1 MARTRVAS
9 PLAKGRGETS
19 AMGLTTGGH
28 YRSHH
33 IALKSYRR
41 LHCWRGMIR
50 SIRTFMKFLNTSFLQ
65 CVIVT
70 AALFTSPFEIAAA
83 NSTAGSGQSGNS
95 SWPRER
101 YQDGN
106 RLIIYQP
113 QVDDWKNFQDLSWR
127 MAVSLTPKSGK
138 TALGVVEMKGNT
150 DIDNVAKVAII
161 TNPQVT
167 GTYFPSLDNATKE
180 KMEQLFKTFVPSTF
194 SVSLHSL
201 IASTPKKEAPAGA
214 QLNNDPPKIFV
225 GYRPSILLSVNGEP
239 VVSEV
244 PNTNLKFVVNTQW
257 PLFFDEGNSTY
268 YLAAGQQWLTSNSL
282 EGQWSATKK
291 LPPDMSKLPRD
302 KQWSALKKFIPP
314 PAKST
319 GVTPDVFYADKPAEV
334 ILFDG
339 QPVYAQIPDTQL
351 EYATNTNS
359 VVFVYTPTQ
368 QFYYLTAGRWFRT
381 ADLQQG
387 PWTYATPD
395 LPPDFAKIP
404 LNSPASAILA
414 SVPGTEE
421 AKDAVL
427 LAQVPTTM
435 TVNAK
440 EAAAKVKVEYA
451 GDPKFEPIKGTSM
464 EYATNTQD
472 KVIKVGDVYYLC
484 LQSVWFV
491 SPNPQGP
498 WTTCTSVPQEIYTIP
513 SSSPVYNVTYV
524 TQSANP
530 DGTVTAN
537 YTAGYLGTFILG
549 AAAGAI
555 LADGS
560 GYWWPPYCYGGY
572 YYPYPGTYC
581 GAYYGGY
588 GYHYPAPYYDSATGA
603 YGWKQTAY
611 GPYGSAT
618 RGAGYNPYTGTYARG
633 ASVSTPYGSRSAAQ
647 AYNPYTGT
655 YAQTRQGS
663 SPNAQWGSS
672 YVSRGNQ
679 SATMGHYSTANGTV
693 AGAADSQGG
702 KVAASSTKWG
712 NSAVGKTASGNMYA
726 GHDGNVYKN
735 TGNGWQKYDNGSW
748 NSVNKPQPNWQGAES
763 SQQRTASESYQ
774 QRSSAASSS
783 DRSSTGGGMDRSGG
797 GGFGRS
803 GGGGGS
809 DDLDREA
816 QNRARGDFS
825 SQRFQGFQ
833 GGGFD
838 RSGGGGG
845 FGGDRFGGGGG
856 FGGGDRFGGGG
867 GFGRFGGF
875 GGGGG
880 FRGRR

>member
-1 MARTRVAS
+1 MCPV
-9 PLAKGRGETS
+9 PKGLA
-19 AMGLTTGGH
+19 L
-28 YRSHH
+28 H
-33 IALKSYRR
+33 IALKSYRQLDSR
-41 LHCWRGMIR
+41 RGIISSLR
-50 SIRTFMKFLNTSFLQ
+50 SLMKFIRTSLLQ
-65 CVIVT
+65 CAIVT
-70 AALFTSPFEIAAA
+70 VALFTSPFEIAAA

-95 SWPRER
+95 SWPREKFSN
-101 YQDGN
+101 GN

-127 MAVSLTPKSGK
+127 MAISMTPKGGK
-138 TALGVVEMKGNT
+138 EVLGVVEMTGHT

-161 TNPQVT
+161 TNPQIT
-167 GTYFPSLDNATKE
+167 GTDFPSLDNATAE
-180 KMEQLFKTFVPSTF
+180 KMEQLFKSFVPQTF

-214 QLNNDPPKIFV
+214 QLNNDPPQIFV

-239 VVSEV
+239 VLSEV

-257 PLFFDEGNSTY
+257 PLFLDTATSTY
-268 YLAAGQQWLTSNSL
+268 YVAVGQQWLTANSL
-282 EGQWSATKK
+282 EGQWSPTKK
-291 LPPDMSKLPRD
+291 LPPDFSKVPQD
-302 KQWSALKKFIPP
+302 KQWAALKKFIPP
-314 PAKST
+314 SVKSG
-319 GVTPDVFYADKPAEV
+319 GVTPAVFYSDKPAEI

-339 QPVYAQIPDTQL
+339 QPVYAQIPSTQL
-351 EYATNTNS
+351 QYATNTNS

-368 QFYYLTAGRWFRT
+368 QFYYLTAGRWFST
-381 ADLQQG
+381 TDLQQG

-395 LPPDFAKIP
+395 LPADFAKIP
-404 LNSPASAILA
+404 PSSPASAILA
-414 SVPGTEE
+414 TVPGTEE

-451 GDPKFEPIKGTSM
+451 GDPKFESIKGTSM
-464 EYATNTQD
+464 EYAANTTD

-484 LQSVWFV
+484 LQGVWFM

-524 TQSANP
+524 TQTGNP
-530 DGTVTAN
+530 DGTVTSN

-549 AAAGAI
+549 AATGAI

-560 GYWWPPYCYGGY
+560 GYWWPPYCNAGY
-572 YYPYPGTYC
+572 YYPYAATYC
-581 GAYYGGY
+581 GAYYGY
-588 GYHYPAPYYDSATGA
+588 GYHYGTPYYDYNTGA
-603 YGWKQTAY
+603 YGWKGSAS
-611 GPYGSAT
+611 GPYGSAAW
-618 RGAGYNPYTGTYARG
+618 GAGYNPYTGTYARG
-633 ASVSTPYGSRSAAQ
+633 GTVSTPYGTRSAAQ

-663 SPNAQWGSS
+663 SPNAQRGSS

-679 SATMGHYSTANGTV
+679 SATMGHYSTTNGTV
-693 AGAADSQGG
+693 AGAETSQGG
-702 KVAASSTKWG
+702 KAAASSTKWG

-748 NSVNKPQPNWQGAES
+748 NSVSKPQPNWQGAEN
-763 SQQRTASESYQ
+763 SQQRTGSESYQ

-783 DRSSTGGGMDRSGG
+783 ARADATTNSRPAEGGLDRSGG
-797 GGFGRS
+797 GGLDRSS
-803 GGGGGS
+803 GGGGSG
-809 DDLDREA
+809 DLDREA
-816 QNRARGDFS
+816 QNRSRGDFS

-838 RSGGGGG
+838 RSGG
-845 FGGDRFGGGGG
+845 FG
-856 FGGGDRFGGGG
+856 GGGDRFGGGG
-867 GFGRFGGF
+867 FGGGGRFGGF

>member
-1 MARTRVAS
+1 MK
-9 PLAKGRGETS
+9 LLKTS
-19 AMGLTTGGH
+19 L
-28 YRSHH
+28 
-33 IALKSYRR
+33 
-41 LHCWRGMIR
+41 
-50 SIRTFMKFLNTSFLQ
+50 LQ
-65 CVIVT
+65 CVIT
-70 AALFTSPFEIAAA
+70 IAALLASPVERSAA
-83 NSTAGSGQSGNS
+83 TTTTGSDQSSDPG
-95 SWPRER
+95 WPRER
-101 YQDGN
+101 YQNGT

-138 TALGVVEMKGNT
+138 EVVGVVEMKGNT
-150 DIDNVAKVAII
+150 DIDNVAKVVTI

-167 GTYFPSLDNATKE
+167 GTYFPSLDQATKE

-225 GYRPSILLSVNGEP
+225 DYRPSILLSVNGEP
-239 VVSEV
+239 VLSEV
-244 PNTNLKFVVNTQW
+244 ANTNLKFVVNTQW
-257 PLFFDEGNSTY
+257 PLFFDTGNSSY
-268 YLAAGQQWLTSNSL
+268 YLPVGQQWLMTNSL
-282 EGQWSATKK
+282 GGQWSPTKK
-291 LPPDMSKLPRD
+291 LPPDMSKVPQD

-314 PAKST
+314 PAKSS
-319 GVTPDVFYADKPAEV
+319 GVTPDVFYSDKPAEA

-359 VVFVYTPTQ
+359 VVFVFTATQ
-368 QFYYLTAGRWFRT
+368 QFYYLTAGRWFS
-381 ADLQQG
+381 AMDLQG

-395 LPPDFAKIP
+395 LPADFAKIP
-404 LNSPASAILA
+404 LNSPASAILV

-427 LAQVPTTM
+427 LAQVPTTI
-435 TVNAK
+435 TVNQN

-464 EYATNTQD
+464 AYATNTPD
-472 KVIKVGDVYYLC
+472 KVIEVGDVYYLC
-484 LQSVWFV
+484 LQGVWFM
-491 SPNPQGP
+491 SPNSTGP
-498 WTTCTSVPQEIYTIP
+498 WTTCTSVPQEIYAIP
-513 SSSPVYNVTYV
+513 PSSPVYNVTYV
-524 TQSANP
+524 TQTPNP

-537 YTAGYLGTFILG
+537 YTAGYLGAFILG
-549 AAAGAI
+549 AATGAI
-555 LADGS
+555 IANGS
-560 GYWWPPYCYGGY
+560 GYWWPPYAYGGY
-572 YYPYPGTYC
+572 YYPYAATYC
-581 GAYYGGY
+581 GGYYYGGY
-588 GYHYPAPYYDSATGA
+588 GYHYATPYYNSATGA

-618 RGAGYNPYTGTYARG
+618 RGAAYNPYTGTYARG

-693 AGAADSQGG
+693 AGAETSQGG

-735 TGNGWQKYDNGSW
+735 TGNGWQKYNNGSW

-763 SQQRTASESYQ
+763 SQQRTGSESYQ
-774 QRSSAASSS
+774 QRSSAATSE
-783 DRSSTGGGMDRSGG
+783 DRAASGG
-797 GGFGRS
+797 GADRS
-803 GGGGGS
+803 AGS
-809 DDLDREA
+809 
-816 QNRARGDFS
+816 
-825 SQRFQGFQ
+825 
-833 GGGFD
+833 GFD

-845 FGGDRFGGGGG
+845 SGDL
-856 FGGGDRFGGGG
+856 D
-867 GFGRFGGF
+867 
-875 GGGGG
+875 
-880 FRGRR
+880 

>member
-1 MARTRVAS
+1 MKLRTTSLLYCLIVFVAFF
-9 PLAKGRGETS
+9 A
-19 AMGLTTGGH
+19 
-28 YRSHH
+28 
-33 IALKSYRR
+33 
-41 LHCWRGMIR
+41 
-50 SIRTFMKFLNTSFLQ
+50 
-65 CVIVT
+65 
-70 AALFTSPFEIAAA
+70 SPFERAFGTAAP
-83 NSTAGSGQSGNS
+83 NQSGDPG
-95 SWPRER
+95 WPREK
-101 YQDGN
+101 YSNGTQ
-106 RLIIYQP
+106 LIIYQP

-127 MAVSLTPKSGK
+127 MAVSLTPKGGK
-138 TALGVVEMKGNT
+138 QVVGVVEMKGHT
-150 DIDNVAKVAII
+150 DIDNVAKVAVI
-161 TNPQVT
+161 TNPEVA
-167 GTYFPSLDNATKE
+167 GAYFPSLDKATAD
-180 KMEQLFKTFVPSTF
+180 KMEQLFKTFVPPTVSI
-194 SVSLHSL
+194 SLHSL
-201 IASTPKKEAPAGA
+201 IASAPKKEAPAGV

-239 VVSEV
+239 VLSEV

-257 PLFFDEGNSTY
+257 PLFFDNGNSAY
-268 YLAAGQQWLTSNSL
+268 YLAVGQQWLTASSL
-282 EGQWSATKK
+282 EGQWSPTKK
-291 LPPDMSKLPRD
+291 LPPDMSKVAQD
-302 KQWSALKKFIPP
+302 KQWIALKQVIPP
-314 PAKST
+314 PSKS
-319 GVTPDVFYADKPAEV
+319 GEVTPAVFYSDKPAEV

-339 QPVYAQIPDTQL
+339 QPVYAQISETQL
-351 EYATNTNS
+351 TYATNTDS

-368 QFYYLTAGRWFRT
+368 QFYYLTAGRWFS
-381 ADLQQG
+381 AMDLQG
-387 PWTYATPD
+387 PWTYAKPD
-395 LPPDFAKIP
+395 LPADLAKIP
-404 LNSPASAILA
+404 LNTPPSAILA

-427 LAQVPTTM
+427 LAQVPTTV
-435 TVNAK
+435 TVNQK
-440 EAAAKVKVEYA
+440 QAATKVKVEYA

-464 EYATNTQD
+464 AYATNTPD

-484 LQSVWFV
+484 LQSFWFM
-491 SPNPQGP
+491 SPNSQGP

-513 SSSPVYNVTYV
+513 PSSPVYNVTYV
-524 TQSANP
+524 TQTANP
-530 DGTVTAN
+530 DNTVTAS
-537 YTAGYLGTFILG
+537 YTAGYLGTFILR
-549 AAAGAI
+549 AATGAI

-560 GYWWPPYCYGGY
+560 GYWGQPYCYGGY
-572 YYPYPGTYC
+572 YYPYPATYC

-588 GYHYPAPYYDSATGA
+588 GYHYPTPYYDSATGA

-763 SQQRTASESYQ
+763 SQQRTGSQNYQ
-774 QRSSAASSS
+774 QRTSASSNYN
-783 DRSSTGGGMDRSGG
+783 RSGESSYNRSGESGYNRSGG
-797 GGFGRS
+797 GSSSEMQNMQREAQNRQRGASESQRFQQASRGAGGGGWGGRS
-803 GGGGGS
+803 GGGGG
-809 DDLDREA
+809 
-816 QNRARGDFS
+816 G
-825 SQRFQGFQ
+825 
-833 GGGFD
+833 
-838 RSGGGGG
+838 
-845 FGGDRFGGGGG
+845 
-856 FGGGDRFGGGG
+856 
-867 GFGRFGGF
+867 
-875 GGGGG
+875 
-880 FRGRR
+880 RGRR

>member
-1 MARTRVAS
+1 MKLPSTSLFAYLIVIMALLAS
-9 PLAKGRGETS
+9 PVERAF
-19 AMGLTTGGH
+19 A
-28 YRSHH
+28 
-33 IALKSYRR
+33 IA
-41 LHCWRGMIR
+41 
-50 SIRTFMKFLNTSFLQ
+50 TPN
-65 CVIVT
+65 
-70 AALFTSPFEIAAA
+70 
-83 NSTAGSGQSGNS
+83 QSGDPG
-95 SWPRER
+95 WPREK
-101 YQDGN
+101 YSNGT

-113 QVDDWKNFQDLSWR
+113 QVDDWKNFQELAWR
-127 MAVSLTPKSGK
+127 MAISLTPKSGK
-138 TALGVVEMKGNT
+138 EVVGVVEMKGNT

-161 TNPQVT
+161 MNPQVT
-167 GTYFPSLDNATKE
+167 GAYFPSLDPTTKE
-180 KMEQLFKTFVPSTF
+180 KMEQLFKTFVPSTL
-194 SVSLHSL
+194 SISLHSL

-214 QLNNDPPKIFV
+214 QLNNDPPKMFV

-239 VVSEV
+239 VLSEV

-257 PLFFDEGNSTY
+257 PLFFDPGSSTY
-268 YLAAGQQWLTSNSL
+268 YLAVAQQWLTSNSL

-291 LPPDMSKLPRD
+291 LPPDFSKLPQD

-314 PAKST
+314 PTKSA
-319 GVTPDVFYADKPAEV
+319 GATPVVFYSDKPAEV

-359 VVFVYTPTQ
+359 VVFVFTPTQ
-368 QFYYLTAGRWFRT
+368 QFYYLTAGRWFS
-381 ADLQQG
+381 AMDLQG
-387 PWTYATPD
+387 PWTYASAD
-395 LPPDFAKIP
+395 LPADFAKIP
-404 LNSPASAILA
+404 LSSPASAILA

-435 TVNAK
+435 TVNSK
-440 EAAAKVKVEYA
+440 EAAAKVKVQYA

-464 EYATNTQD
+464 EYAANTAD

-484 LQSVWFV
+484 LQGVWFM
-491 SPNPQGP
+491 SPNSAGP

-524 TQSANP
+524 TQTANP

-549 AAAGAI
+549 AATGAI

-560 GYWWPPYCYGGY
+560 GYWWPPYCYGGF

-588 GYHYPAPYYDSATGA
+588 GYHYPTPYYDSATGA

-633 ASVSTPYGSRSAAQ
+633 GSVSTPYGSRSAAQ

-679 SATMGHYSTANGTV
+679 SATMGHYSTGNGTV

-712 NSAVGKTASGNMYA
+712 NTAAGKTASGNMYA

-748 NSVNKPQPNWQGAES
+748 NSVSKPQPNWQGAENN
-763 SQQRTASESYQ
+763 QQRTASESYQ
-774 QRSSAASSS
+774 QRSSAAGSE
-783 DRSSTGGGMDRSGG
+783 DRSASGGGADRSGG
-797 GGFGRS
+797 GGFDRSS
-803 GGGGGS
+803 GGGGSG
-809 DDLDREA
+809 DLDREA
-816 QNRARGDFS
+816 QNRSRGDFS

-845 FGGDRFGGGGG
+845 FGGDRFGSGGG
-856 FGGGDRFGGGG
+856 FGGG

-880 FRGRR
+880 GFRGRR

>member
-1 MARTRVAS
+1 
-9 PLAKGRGETS
+9 
-19 AMGLTTGGH
+19 
-28 YRSHH
+28 
-33 IALKSYRR
+33 
-41 LHCWRGMIR
+41 MIKFLR
-50 SIRTFMKFLNTSFLQ
+50 IFMKFLNTSLLQ
-65 CVIVT
+65 CAVIT
-70 AALFTSPFEIAAA
+70 AAVFVSPFEIAAA
-83 NSTAGSGQSGNS
+83 GSSPSGDS
-95 SWPRER
+95 SWPREKFSN
-101 YQDGN
+101 GN

-127 MAVSLTPKSGK
+127 MAISLTPKGGK
-138 TALGVVEMKGNT
+138 TALGVVEMKGHT

-167 GTYFPSLDNATKE
+167 GTYFPSTDQATKE
-180 KMEQLFKTFVPSTF
+180 KVEQLFKSFVPQTF
-194 SVSLHSL
+194 TVSLHSL

-214 QLNNDPPKIFV
+214 QLNNDPPQIFV

-239 VVSEV
+239 VLSEV
-244 PNTNLKFVVNTQW
+244 PNTNLKFVV
-257 PLFFDEGNSTY
+257 
-268 YLAAGQQWLTSNSL
+268 GQQWLTASSL
-282 EGQWSATKK
+282 DGKWSPTKK
-291 LPPDMSKLPRD
+291 LPPDMSKVPQD
-302 KQWSALKKFIPP
+302 KQWSGLKKFIPP
-314 PAKST
+314 PAKS
-319 GVTPDVFYADKPAEV
+319 GGATPDVFYSDKPAEV

-339 QPVYAQIPDTQL
+339 QPVYAQIQNTQL

-368 QFYYLTAGRWFRT
+368 QFYYLTAGRWFQT
-381 ADLQQG
+381 TDLQQG

-395 LPPDFAKIP
+395 LPADFAKIP
-404 LNSPASAILA
+404 LSSPASGILA
-414 SVPGTEE
+414 TVPGTEE

-440 EAAAKVKVEYA
+440 AAASKVKVDYA
-451 GDPKFEPIKGTSM
+451 GDPKFESIKGTSM
-464 EYATNTQD
+464 EYATNTAD

-484 LQSVWFV
+484 LQGVWFM
-491 SPNPQGP
+491 SPQATGP
-498 WTTCTSVPQEIYTIP
+498 WTTCTSVPKEIYTIP

-524 TQSANP
+524 TQTGNP
-530 DGTVTAN
+530 DGTVTSN
-537 YTAGYLGTFILG
+537 YAAGYLGTFILG
-549 AAAGAI
+549 AATGAI

-560 GYWWPPYCYGGY
+560 GYWWPPYCGGGY
-572 YYPYPGTYC
+572 YYPYPATYC
-581 GAYYGGY
+581 GAYWGY
-588 GYHYPAPYYDSATGA
+588 GYHPYATPYYDSATGA
-603 YGWKQTAY
+603 YGWKGTAY

-618 RGAGYNPYTGTYARG
+618 AGAGYNPYTGTYARG
-633 ASVSTPYGSRSAAQ
+633 GTVSTPYGSRSAAQ
-647 AYNPYTGT
+647 AYNPYTGR

-663 SPNAQWGSS
+663 NPNAQWGSS

-679 SATMGHYSTANGTV
+679 SAEAGHYSTANGTV

-748 NSVNKPQPNWQGAES
+748 NSVNKPQPNWQGAENT
-763 SQQRTASESYQ
+763 QQRTGSESYQ
-774 QRSSAASSS
+774 QRASAPSN
-783 DRSSTGGGMDRSGG
+783 DNRSNADSYNRSGQGQGGFDRSGG
-797 GGFGRS
+797 GDGFG
-803 GGGGGS
+803 
-809 DDLDREA
+809 DMDREA
-816 QNRARGDFS
+816 QNRSRGDFS

-838 RSGGGGG
+838 RGGGGFGGDRFGGGGDGG

-856 FGGGDRFGGGG
+856 FGGG
-867 GFGRFGGF
+867 RFGGF

-880 FRGRR
+880 GGFRGGGRR

>member
-1 MARTRVAS
+1 
-9 PLAKGRGETS
+9 
-19 AMGLTTGGH
+19 
-28 YRSHH
+28 
-33 IALKSYRR
+33 
-41 LHCWRGMIR
+41 
-50 SIRTFMKFLNTSFLQ
+50 MKFLNTSLLQ
-65 CVIVT
+65 CVAVT
-70 AALFTSPFEIAAA
+70 AALFTSAFEIAAA
-83 NSTAGSGQSGNS
+83 QSTAGSGQSGNS
-95 SWPRER
+95 SWPREK
-101 YQDGN
+101 YSNGT

-113 QVDDWKNFQDLSWR
+113 QVDDWKDFQQLTWR

-138 TALGVVEMKGNT
+138 EVLGVVEMKGHT

-167 GTYFPSLDNATKE
+167 GTYFPSLDKAAAE
-180 KMEQLFKTFVPSTF
+180 KMEQVFKTFVPSTF

-239 VVSEV
+239 VLSDV
-244 PNTNLKFVVNTQW
+244 PNTNLKFVINTQW
-257 PLFFDEGNSTY
+257 PLFFDTGASTY
-268 YLAAGQQWLTSNSL
+268 YLAVGQQWLTATNL
-282 EGQWSATKK
+282 DGQWSPTKK
-291 LPPDMSKLPRD
+291 LPPDMSKVSQD

-314 PAKST
+314 PAKSG
-319 GVTPDVFYADKPAEV
+319 GVIPAVFYSNKPAEI

-359 VVFVYTPTQ
+359 VVFVFTPTQ
-368 QFYYLTAGRWFRT
+368 QFYYLTSCRGFSAM
-381 ADLQQG
+381 DLQG

-395 LPPDFAKIP
+395 LPADFAKIP
-404 LNSPASAILA
+404 LNTPASAILA

-427 LAQVPTTM
+427 LAQVPTTI
-435 TVNAK
+435 TVNQK

-464 EYATNTQD
+464 AYATNTAD

-484 LQSVWFV
+484 LQGVWFM
-491 SPNPQGP
+491 SPNSTVP

-524 TQSANP
+524 TQTANP

-537 YTAGYLGTFILG
+537 YTAGYLGTFVLG
-549 AAAGAI
+549 AAVGAI

-560 GYWWPPYCYGGY
+560 GYWSQPYCYGGY
-572 YYPYPGTYC
+572 YYPYPATYC

-588 GYHYPAPYYDSATGA
+588 GYHYPTPYYDSATGA

-633 ASVSTPYGSRSAAQ
+633 ASVSTPCGSRSAAQ

-693 AGAADSQGG
+693 AGAEGSQGG
-702 KVAASSTKWG
+702 KAAGASTAWG
-712 NSAVGKTASGNMYA
+712 NSAAGKTASGNMYA
-726 GHDGNVYKN
+726 AHDGNVYKN

-748 NSVNKPQPNWQGAES
+748 NSVNKPQPNWQGAQNSQEKAGS
-763 SQQRTASESYQ
+763 ENSQQRTSSASNADRSGASGSN
-774 QRSSAASSS
+774 RSSAGAGGYDRSGASSYN
-783 DRSSTGGGMDRSGG
+783 RSSGGGFNRSGG
-797 GGFGRS
+797 GS
-803 GGGGGS
+803 QMQ
-809 DDLDREA
+809 DLDREA
-816 QNRARGDFS
+816 QNRQRGGQE
-825 SQRFQGFQ
+825 SQRFQDFQ
-833 GGGFD
+833 RG
-838 RSGGGGG
+838 
-845 FGGDRFGGGGG
+845 GGDRFGGGGG
-856 FGGGDRFGGGG
+856 FGGGRFS
-867 GFGRFGGF
+867 
-875 GGGGG
+875 GGGG
-880 FRGRR
+880 FRGR